1 METTRDQTRALLY
14 AIGVHLIAGF
24 ILFAG
29 LLFSSREKPVIA
41 GGAIDAVF
49 VDLSVGAPT
58 PATAPAPKP
67 QPPVPKPAPEP
78 PKPEPEP
85 PKPEPKPEEPA
96 PPPPPPQAKPDDVT
110 DQRPVL
116 PSVDQEALN
125 LEKEQEKLRVE
136 QEKARVQAEKE
147 AQRIQQ
153 LEDIRSRRIKAAA
166 EAAVEER
173 KLADAKAAQQEA
185 QRVAQI
191 LNQAAPAAPEGSQRR
206 GADVADSLS
215 SQYYG
220 LIRDLVTQSWRRPLN
235 TPMGIRCVVNV
246 RQIPGGEVIGVTIGS
261 PCNAPESVRQSILDA
276 FERASPLPYSGFE
289 EVFDPSLPFQ
299 FEYDG

>member
-1 METTRDQTRALLY
+1 METRRDQTRALLY
-14 AIGVHLIAGF
+14 AIGVHLVAGF

-29 LLFSSREKPVIA
+29 LLFSSQEKPVIA
-41 GGAIDAVF
+41 GGPIDAVF
-49 VDLSVGAPT
+49 VDLSVGAPK
-58 PATAPAPKP
+58 AAPAPAP
-67 QPPVPKPAPEP
+67 TPTPAAPKPAPEP
-78 PKPEPEP
+78 PRPVEP
-85 PKPEPKPEEPA
+85 PKPEPKPEEAA

-125 LEKEQEKLRVE
+125 LEKQRDELRLEQEKLRRQQEIE
-136 QEKARVQAEKE
+136 Q
-147 AQRIQQ
+147 QRMQQ
-153 LEDIRSRRIKAAA
+153 LENIRKERERAAA
-166 EAAVEER
+166 EAAAAER
-173 KLADAKAAQQEA
+173 KLADAKAQQEA

-215 SQYYG
+215 SEYYG
-220 LIRDLVTQSWRRPLN
+220 LIRDLVTQSWRRPVN
-235 TPMGIRCVVNV
+235 TPVGIRCVVNV
-246 RQIPGGEVIGVTIGS
+246 RQIIGGEVIGVTIGS

-289 EVFDPSLPFQ
+289 SVFDPSLPFQ